1 MLLFSKFSDEAEEA
15 EFSKLLLLLFLK
27 VVVGRTSANDGII
40 APPPSK

>member
-1 MLLFSKFSDEAEEA
+1 
-15 EFSKLLLLLFLK
+15 LLFLK